1 MLIKITYKKIC
12 TDSMECSNELI
23 KKLENKYP
31 DLLLEAKTKDNKM
44 HGHLSISHKKSN
56 HTLWLFIYD
65 KTGIHEQ
72 ESQGKIKKTQ
82 SDRVK
87 KYSSTMPTESEI
99 KKML

>member
-12 TDSMECSNELI
+12 TDSIKCSNELI

-31 DLLLEAKTKDNKM
+31 DLILEAKTKDDKTN
-44 HGHLSISHKKSN
+44 GHITIYHKNSS
-56 HTLWLFIYD
+56 HTLWIFCYD
-65 KTGIHEQ
+65 KNNTHEQ

-82 SDRVK
+82 SDRDK
-87 KYSSTMPTESEI
+87 KYSGTMPTESEV